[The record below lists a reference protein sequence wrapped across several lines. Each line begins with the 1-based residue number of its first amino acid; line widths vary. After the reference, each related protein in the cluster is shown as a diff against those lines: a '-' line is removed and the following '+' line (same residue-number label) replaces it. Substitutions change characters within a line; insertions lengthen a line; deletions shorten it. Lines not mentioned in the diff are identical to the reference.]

1 MSLFSWFSRK
11 PAPPKPR
18 PAAEPS
24 GLLNADATVPLSP
37 GRLGKPLLEPV
48 PPEHAANRKNERMER
63 RELLYT
69 VVRDA
74 MVRAGVL
81 SASYKFKVL
90 SLDQRGRQFLVM
102 MDLAREYGG
111 ETVRLSEIE
120 ALIAQT
126 AKTRYDILVTA
137 VYWRIN
143 DHVAVGIPQ
152 KGVAPLGASL
162 QGTPAP
168 AVRRPAPVV
177 ASPTP
182 PANSAP
188 TLAPARV
195 AAAAPA
201 ATAAAPLARPAAP
214 VLAASA
220 PVAAAAPVAAPA
232 FPPIRPAA
240 PTLASQATAPAPL
253 LPATPAPVAAPAP
266 AARPAPRYEPIE
278 ADEVA
283 AFKRALANAAG
294 ASAAA
299 APAAA
304 AAKPGV
310 PVRSGPLLPASH
322 PTGFED
328 TEMPGSDGPSPDLS
342 STQYGELN

>member
-11 PAPPKPR
+11 PAPPKAKPR
-18 PAAEPS
+18 SAGAEPS
-24 GLLNADATVPLSP
+24 DLLNADATVPLAP
-37 GRLGKPLLEPV
+37 GRPGQPLLQPI

-90 SLDQRGRQFLVM
+90 LLDQRGRQFLVM

-111 ETVRLSEIE
+111 ETARLSEIE

-143 DHVAVGIPQ
+143 DHVAVGLPQ
-152 KGVAPLGASL
+152 KGITPTPVPSAAAP
-162 QGTPAP
+162 QGV
-168 AVRRPAPVV
+168 VRKPVPAPV
-177 ASPTP
+177 
-182 PANSAP
+182 
-188 TLAPARV
+188 
-195 AAAAPA
+195 
-201 ATAAAPLARPAAP
+201 PAAP
-214 VLAASA
+214 
-220 PVAAAAPVAAPA
+220 APVAAPA
-232 FPPIRPAA
+232 SSLLFPAEPAA
-240 PTLASQATAPAPL
+240 RFPTTPTALGRTPSGTTAPAPL
-253 LPATPAPVAAPAP
+253 LPASNTGPAPLAPASAP
-266 AARPAPRYEPIE
+266 ARFEPIE

-283 AFKRALANAAG
+283 AFKRALADAAG
-294 ASAAA
+294 RAPV

-304 AAKPGV
+304 ARPGV
-310 PVRSGPLLPASH
+310 AVRSGPLLPPSH
-322 PTGFED
+322 STDFAD
-328 TEMPGSDGPSPDLS
+328 TEMPGSDGQSTALS
-342 STQYGELN
+342 TTQYGELN

>member
-11 PAPPKPR
+11 PAPPKAKPR
-18 PAAEPS
+18 SAGAEPS
-24 GLLNADATVPLSP
+24 GLLNADATVPLAP
-37 GRLGKPLLEPV
+37 GRPGQPLLQPV

-111 ETVRLSEIE
+111 ETARLSEIE

-143 DHVAVGIPQ
+143 DHVAVGLPQ
-152 KGVAPLGASL
+152 KGITPTPVPSAAAP
-162 QGTPAP
+162 QGV
-168 AVRRPAPVV
+168 VRKSVPAPV
-177 ASPTP
+177 
-182 PANSAP
+182 
-188 TLAPARV
+188 
-195 AAAAPA
+195 
-201 ATAAAPLARPAAP
+201 PAAP
-214 VLAASA
+214 
-220 PVAAAAPVAAPA
+220 APVAAPA
-232 FPPIRPAA
+232 SSLLFPAEPAA
-240 PTLASQATAPAPL
+240 RFPTTPTALGRTPSGTTAPAPL
-253 LPATPAPVAAPAP
+253 LPASNTGPAPLAPASAP
-266 AARPAPRYEPIE
+266 ARFEPIE

-283 AFKRALANAAG
+283 AFKRALADAAG
-294 ASAAA
+294 RAPV

-304 AAKPGV
+304 ARPGV
-310 PVRSGPLLPASH
+310 AVRSGPLLPPSH
-322 PTGFED
+322 STDFAD
-328 TEMPGSDGPSPDLS
+328 TEMPGSDGQSTALS
-342 STQYGELN
+342 TTQYGELN

>member
-24 GLLNADATVPLSP
+24 GLLNADATVPLHP
-37 GRLGKPLLEPV
+37 GRMGKPLVEPP

-152 KGVAPLGASL
+152 KGVAPQGAAL
-162 QGTPAP
+162 PVPA
-168 AVRRPAPVV
+168 
-177 ASPTP
+177 
-182 PANSAP
+182 
-188 TLAPARV
+188 
-195 AAAAPA
+195 
-201 ATAAAPLARPAAP
+201 
-214 VLAASA
+214 A
-220 PVAAAAPVAAPA
+220 PVAAAPVRKP
-232 FPPIRPAA
+232 
-240 PTLASQATAPAPL
+240 
-253 LPATPAPVAAPAP
+253 PVAAPAP
-266 AARPAPRYEPIE
+266 VVAPANPIFPIASAPAPTAAPVAAAPQRPASPPLVAAAPSRPPVAAPVGEQRPAPRFEPIE

-294 ASAAA
+294 ATA
-299 APAAA
+299 APAA

-310 PVRSGPLLPASH
+310 PVRSGPLLPPAQ

-328 TEMPGSDGPSPDLS
+328 TEMPGADSPSPDLS
-342 STQYGELN
+342 STQYGELR

>member
-11 PAPPKPR
+11 PASPKPR

-24 GLLNADATVPLSP
+24 GLLNADATVPLHP
-37 GRLGKPLLEPV
+37 GRMGKPLVEPL

-152 KGVAPLGASL
+152 KGVAPQGAGL
-162 QGTPAP
+162 
-168 AVRRPAPVV
+168 PV
-177 ASPTP
+177 S
-182 PANSAP
+182 
-188 TLAPARV
+188 
-195 AAAAPA
+195 AAPA
-201 ATAAAPLARPAAP
+201 AVRPPA
-214 VLAASA
+214 
-220 PVAAAAPVAAPA
+220 VA
-232 FPPIRPAA
+232 
-240 PTLASQATAPAPL
+240 
-253 LPATPAPVAAPAP
+253 AAPAP
-266 AARPAPRYEPIE
+266 APAVAPVRPAPGLAAAPPRPPLAPRAAPTSAVEQRPAARYEPIE

-283 AFKRALANAAG
+283 AFMRALAHAAG
-294 ASAAA
+294 ASAA
-299 APAAA
+299 PAA

-310 PVRSGPLLPASH
+310 PVRSGPLLPPPAPS
-322 PTGFED
+322 GFED
-328 TEMPGSDGPSPDLS
+328 TEMPGMGAPAPDLS

>member
-24 GLLNADATVPLSP
+24 GLLNADATVPLHP
-37 GRLGKPLLEPV
+37 GRMGKPLVEPP

-81 SASYKFKVL
+81 SASYKFNVL

-152 KGVAPLGASL
+152 KGVAPQGAALPVSA
-162 QGTPAP
+162 AP
-168 AVRRPAPVV
+168 VAAAVRRP
-177 ASPTP
+177 
-182 PANSAP
+182 PA
-188 TLAPARV
+188 
-195 AAAAPA
+195 
-201 ATAAAPLARPAAP
+201 
-214 VLAASA
+214 
-220 PVAAAAPVAAPA
+220 AAAAPVA
-232 FPPIRPAA
+232 PAA
-240 PTLASQATAPAPL
+240 PVLPVIQAPAP
-253 LPATPAPVAAPAP
+253 AAPAP
-266 AARPAPRYEPIE
+266 AAPVRPAAPVVAAAPTRPPVAAPVGEQRPAPRFEPIE

-294 ASAAA
+294 ATA
-299 APAAA
+299 APAA

-310 PVRSGPLLPASH
+310 PVRSGPLLPPSQ

-328 TEMPGSDGPSPDLS
+328 TEMPGADSPSPDLS
-342 STQYGELN
+342 STQYGELR

>member
-11 PAPPKPR
+11 PAPPKSR
-18 PAAEPS
+18 AAAEPS
-24 GLLNADATVPLSP
+24 GLLNADATVPLTP
-37 GRLGKPLLEPV
+37 GRPGNPLGQPL
-48 PPEHAANRKNERMER
+48 PPEHAANRRNERMER

-152 KGVAPLGASL
+152 RGVAPQGASL
-162 QGTPAP
+162 PLQAAAPP
-168 AVRRPAPVV
+168 AVARRPP
-177 ASPTP
+177 
-182 PANSAP
+182 
-188 TLAPARV
+188 L
-195 AAAAPA
+195 AAAPA
-201 ATAAAPLARPAAP
+201 PVAPVTPAPVRPAAP
-214 VLAASA
+214 IATA
-220 PVAAAAPVAAPA
+220 
-232 FPPIRPAA
+232 PIRPPAV
-240 PTLASQATAPAPL
+240 ATAPAPL
-253 LPATPAPVAAPAP
+253 APLSRPAAAPAP
-266 AARPAPRYEPIE
+266 AAVPKASPRFEPIE

-294 ASAAA
+294 ASTAA
-299 APAAA
+299 APAAV
-304 AAKPGV
+304 AKPGV
-310 PVRSGPLLPASH
+310 PVRSGPLLPPSVSE
-322 PTGFED
+322 GFED
-328 TEMPGSDGPSPDLS
+328 TEMPGADGVAPDLG

>member
-18 PAAEPS
+18 AAAEPS

-37 GRLGKPLLEPV
+37 GRHGKPLTEAL

-162 QGTPAP
+162 PLQAAAAAAP
-168 AVRRPAPVV
+168 AVRRPPVAAAPVPV
-177 ASPTP
+177 TPVRPAAVPGPAASPLRP
-182 PANSAP
+182 PVAATAP
-188 TLAPARV
+188 APLAPVSLPV

-201 ATAAAPLARPAAP
+201 TAAA
-214 VLAASA
+214 
-220 PVAAAAPVAAPA
+220 
-232 FPPIRPAA
+232 
-240 PTLASQATAPAPL
+240 Q
-253 LPATPAPVAAPAP
+253 
-266 AARPAPRYEPIE
+266 RPAPRFEPIE

-294 ASAAA
+294 TAAVA
-299 APAAA
+299 APAA

-310 PVRSGPLLPASH
+310 PVRSGPLLPPSA

-328 TEMPGSDGPSPDLS
+328 TEMPGAERVAPDLG

>member
-11 PAPPKPR
+11 PAPPKSR
-18 PAAEPS
+18 PSAEPY
-24 GLLNADATVPLSP
+24 GLLNADATVPLTS
-37 GRLGKPLLEPV
+37 GREGKPPVAAV
-48 PPEHAANRKNERMER
+48 PPDHAANRKNERMER
-63 RELLYT
+63 RELLYS

-126 AKTRYDILVTA
+126 AKTRHDILVTA

-152 KGVAPLGASL
+152 KGIAPQGAALPPPQVVTAPVSVPTPASAPRS
-162 QGTPAP
+162 TPAP
-168 AVRRPAPVV
+168 ALVPRPASASLPPRPVAPATTVPSRPAMAPTPPRVTAAPVV
-177 ASPTP
+177 A
-182 PANSAP
+182 
-188 TLAPARV
+188 
-195 AAAAPA
+195 
-201 ATAAAPLARPAAP
+201 
-214 VLAASA
+214 
-220 PVAAAAPVAAPA
+220 PVAGAAHR
-232 FPPIRPAA
+232 FD
-240 PTLASQATAPAPL
+240 
-253 LPATPAPVAAPAP
+253 
-266 AARPAPRYEPIE
+266 PIE

-294 ASAAA
+294 SVSV
-299 APAAA
+299 PAA

-310 PVRSGPLLPASH
+310 PVRSGPLLPPSP

-328 TEMPGSDGPSPDLS
+328 TEMPGADSPAPDLS
-342 STQYGELN
+342 STQYGDLN

>member
-11 PAPPKPR
+11 PAPPKAKPR
-18 PAAEPS
+18 SAGAEPS
-24 GLLNADATVPLSP
+24 GLLNADATVPLAP
-37 GRLGKPLLEPV
+37 GRPGQPLLQPV

-111 ETVRLSEIE
+111 ETARLSEIE

-143 DHVAVGIPQ
+143 DHVAVGLPQ
-152 KGVAPLGASL
+152 KGITPTPVPSAAAP
-162 QGTPAP
+162 QGVVRKPVPAP
-168 AVRRPAPVV
+168 A
-177 ASPTP
+177 
-182 PANSAP
+182 
-188 TLAPARV
+188 
-195 AAAAPA
+195 
-201 ATAAAPLARPAAP
+201 PAAP
-214 VLAASA
+214 
-220 PVAAAAPVAAPA
+220 APVAAPA
-232 FPPIRPAA
+232 SSLLFPAEPAA
-240 PTLASQATAPAPL
+240 RFPTTPTALGRTPSGTTAPAPL
-253 LPATPAPVAAPAP
+253 LPASNTGPAPLAPASGP
-266 AARPAPRYEPIE
+266 ARFEPIE

-283 AFKRALANAAG
+283 AFKRALADAAG
-294 ASAAA
+294 RAPV

-304 AAKPGV
+304 ARPGV
-310 PVRSGPLLPASH
+310 AVRSGPLLPPSH
-322 PTGFED
+322 STDFAD
-328 TEMPGSDGPSPDLS
+328 TEMPGSDGQSTALS
-342 STQYGELN
+342 TTQYGELN

>member
-24 GLLNADATVPLSP
+24 GLLNADATVPLHP
-37 GRLGKPLLEPV
+37 GRMGKPLVEPP

-152 KGVAPLGASL
+152 KGVAPQGAAL
-162 QGTPAP
+162 
-168 AVRRPAPVV
+168 
-177 ASPTP
+177 
-182 PANSAP
+182 
-188 TLAPARV
+188 
-195 AAAAPA
+195 
-201 ATAAAPLARPAAP
+201 P
-214 VLAASA
+214 VLAA
-220 PVAAAAPVAAPA
+220 PVAAAPVRKP
-232 FPPIRPAA
+232 
-240 PTLASQATAPAPL
+240 
-253 LPATPAPVAAPAP
+253 PVAAPAP
-266 AARPAPRYEPIE
+266 VVAPANPIFPIAPAPAPTAAPVAAAPQRPASPPLVAAAPSRPPVAAPVGEQRPAPRFEPIE

-294 ASAAA
+294 ATA
-299 APAAA
+299 APAS

-310 PVRSGPLLPASH
+310 PVRSGPLLPPAQ

-328 TEMPGSDGPSPDLS
+328 TEMPGADSPSPDLS
-342 STQYGELN
+342 STQYGELR

>member
-11 PAPPKPR
+11 PASPKPR
-18 PAAEPS
+18 PSAEPS
-24 GLLNADATVPLSP
+24 GLLNADATVPLHP
-37 GRLGKPLLEPV
+37 GRMGKPLVEPL

-152 KGVAPLGASL
+152 KGVAPQGAAL
-162 QGTPAP
+162 PVPAAP
-168 AVRRPAPVV
+168 AVARRPP
-177 ASPTP
+177 
-182 PANSAP
+182 
-188 TLAPARV
+188 V
-195 AAAAPA
+195 AAAAPVPV
-201 ATAAAPLARPAAP
+201 AAPVAPAAP
-214 VLAASA
+214 ATPVRPAA
-220 PVAAAAPVAAPA
+220 PVAAAAPA
-232 FPPIRPAA
+232 RP
-240 PTLASQATAPAPL
+240 
-253 LPATPAPVAAPAP
+253 PVAAPTGEQ
-266 AARPAPRYEPIE
+266 RPAQRYEPIE

-294 ASAAA
+294 ATA
-299 APAAA
+299 APAA

-310 PVRSGPLLPASH
+310 PVRSGPLLPPSQ

-328 TEMPGSDGPSPDLS
+328 TEMPGADSPSPDLS
-342 STQYGELN
+342 STQYGELH

>member
-11 PAPPKPR
+11 PAPPKAKPR
-18 PAAEPS
+18 SAGAEPS
-24 GLLNADATVPLSP
+24 GLLNADATVPLAP
-37 GRLGKPLLEPV
+37 GRPGQPLLQPV

-74 MVRAGVL
+74 MVRAGVR

-111 ETVRLSEIE
+111 ETARLSEIE

-143 DHVAVGIPQ
+143 DHVAVGLPQ
-152 KGVAPLGASL
+152 KGITSTPVPSAAAP
-162 QGTPAP
+162 QGVVRKPVPAP
-168 AVRRPAPVV
+168 A
-177 ASPTP
+177 
-182 PANSAP
+182 
-188 TLAPARV
+188 
-195 AAAAPA
+195 
-201 ATAAAPLARPAAP
+201 PAAP
-214 VLAASA
+214 A
-220 PVAAAAPVAAPA
+220 PVAASASSLLFPA
-232 FPPIRPAA
+232 EPAA
-240 PTLASQATAPAPL
+240 RFPTTPTALGRTPSGTTAPAPL
-253 LPATPAPVAAPAP
+253 LPASNTGPAPLAPASAP
-266 AARPAPRYEPIE
+266 ARFEPIE

-283 AFKRALANAAG
+283 AFKRALADAAG
-294 ASAAA
+294 RAPV

-304 AAKPGV
+304 ARPGV
-310 PVRSGPLLPASH
+310 AVRSGPLLPPSH
-322 PTGFED
+322 STDFAD
-328 TEMPGSDGPSPDLS
+328 TEMPGSDGQSTALS
-342 STQYGELN
+342 TTQYGELN

>member
-11 PAPPKPR
+11 PAPPKAKPR
-18 PAAEPS
+18 SAGAEPS
-24 GLLNADATVPLSP
+24 GLLNADATVPLAP
-37 GRLGKPLLEPV
+37 GRPGQPLLQPV

-111 ETVRLSEIE
+111 ETARLSEIE

-143 DHVAVGIPQ
+143 DHVAVGLPQ
-152 KGVAPLGASL
+152 KGITPTTVPSAVAP
-162 QGTPAP
+162 QGVVRKPVPAP
-168 AVRRPAPVV
+168 A
-177 ASPTP
+177 
-182 PANSAP
+182 
-188 TLAPARV
+188 
-195 AAAAPA
+195 
-201 ATAAAPLARPAAP
+201 PAAP
-214 VLAASA
+214 A
-220 PVAAAAPVAAPA
+220 PVAASASSLLFPA
-232 FPPIRPAA
+232 EPAA
-240 PTLASQATAPAPL
+240 RFPTTPTALGRTPSGTTAPAPL
-253 LPATPAPVAAPAP
+253 LPASNTGPAPLAPASAP
-266 AARPAPRYEPIE
+266 ARFEPIE

-283 AFKRALANAAG
+283 AFKRALADAAG
-294 ASAAA
+294 RAPV

-304 AAKPGV
+304 ARPGV
-310 PVRSGPLLPASH
+310 AVRSGPLLPPSH
-322 PTGFED
+322 STDFAD
-328 TEMPGSDGPSPDLS
+328 TEMPGSDGQSTALS
-342 STQYGELN
+342 TTQYGELNGKAAFLCRCASKKGAHGPMPLS

>member
-11 PAPPKPR
+11 PAPPNARPR
-18 PAAEPS
+18 SAAEPS
-24 GLLNADATVPLSP
+24 GLLNADATVPLAA
-37 GRLGKPLLEPV
+37 GRQGGKPILDPV

-74 MVRAGVL
+74 MVKAGVL

-152 KGVAPLGASL
+152 KGIAPLGAAL
-162 QGTPAP
+162 PAAAQAP
-168 AVRRPAPVV
+168 AAVRRPLPPVSAP
-177 ASPTP
+177 APLAPTP
-182 PANSAP
+182 
-188 TLAPARV
+188 
-195 AAAAPA
+195 AAAPA
-201 ATAAAPLARPAAP
+201 ARPQP
-214 VLAASA
+214 VR
-220 PVAAAAPVAAPA
+220 AAAPV
-232 FPPIRPAA
+232 
-240 PTLASQATAPAPL
+240 ATAPAPL
-253 LPATPAPVAAPAP
+253 TGTVRPSAP
-266 AARPAPRYEPIE
+266 AAPVDYEATRPVPRFEPIE

-283 AFKRALANAAG
+283 AFKRALADAAG
-294 ASAAA
+294 NNPTPV
-299 APAAA
+299 APAR
-304 AAKPGV
+304 PGGV
-310 PVRSGPLLPASH
+310 PVRSGPIRPRTPAPS
-322 PTGFED
+322 GFED
-328 TEMPGSDGPSPDLS
+328 TEMPGAEERGPDLS
-342 STQYGELN
+342 STQYGELR

>member
-11 PAPPKPR
+11 PAPPKAKPR
-18 PAAEPS
+18 SAGAEPS
-24 GLLNADATVPLSP
+24 GLLNADATVPLAP
-37 GRLGKPLLEPV
+37 GRPGQPLLQPV

-74 MVRAGVL
+74 MVRAGVR

-111 ETVRLSEIE
+111 ETARLSEIE

-143 DHVAVGIPQ
+143 DHVAVGLPQ
-152 KGVAPLGASL
+152 KGITSTPVPSAAAP
-162 QGTPAP
+162 QGV
-168 AVRRPAPVV
+168 VRKPVPAPV
-177 ASPTP
+177 
-182 PANSAP
+182 
-188 TLAPARV
+188 
-195 AAAAPA
+195 
-201 ATAAAPLARPAAP
+201 PAAP
-214 VLAASA
+214 
-220 PVAAAAPVAAPA
+220 APVAAPA
-232 FPPIRPAA
+232 SSLLFPAEPAA
-240 PTLASQATAPAPL
+240 RFPTTPTALGRTPSGTTAPAPL
-253 LPATPAPVAAPAP
+253 LPASNTGPAPLAPASAP
-266 AARPAPRYEPIE
+266 ARFEPIE

-283 AFKRALANAAG
+283 AFKRALADAAG
-294 ASAAA
+294 RAPV

-304 AAKPGV
+304 ARPGV
-310 PVRSGPLLPASH
+310 AVRSGPLLPPSH
-322 PTGFED
+322 STDFAD
-328 TEMPGSDGPSPDLS
+328 TEMPGSDGQSTALS
-342 STQYGELN
+342 TTQYGELN

>member
-18 PAAEPS
+18 PMAEPS

-37 GRLGKPLLEPV
+37 GRQGRPLVESA

-152 KGVAPLGASL
+152 KGVAPQGASL
-162 QGTPAP
+162 QAAP
-168 AVRRPAPVV
+168 PLARRPAPVV
-177 ASPTP
+177 A
-182 PANSAP
+182 
-188 TLAPARV
+188 APA
-195 AAAAPA
+195 
-201 ATAAAPLARPAAP
+201 P
-214 VLAASA
+214 V
-220 PVAAAAPVAAPA
+220 VAAPA
-232 FPPIRPAA
+232 RPAPVPA
-240 PTLASQATAPAPL
+240 AAATAPAPL
-253 LPATPAPVAAPAP
+253 RPAVAAPVLAP
-266 AARPAPRYEPIE
+266 AAAPTAPAAAPRPAPRYEPIE

-283 AFKRALANAAG
+283 AFKCAL
-294 ASAAA
+294 ASAAGTTATA
-299 APAAA
+299 APLA

-310 PVRSGPLLPASH
+310 PVRSGPLLPPSQ

-328 TEMPGSDGPSPDLS
+328 TEMPGADGPAPDLS

>member
-11 PAPPKPR
+11 PAPPKAKPR
-18 PAAEPS
+18 SAGAEPS
-24 GLLNADATVPLSP
+24 GLLNADATVPLAP
-37 GRLGKPLLEPV
+37 GRPGQPLLQPI

-111 ETVRLSEIE
+111 ETARLSEIE

-143 DHVAVGIPQ
+143 DHVAVGLPQ
-152 KGVAPLGASL
+152 KGITPTPVPSAAAP
-162 QGTPAP
+162 QGVVRKPVPAP
-168 AVRRPAPVV
+168 A
-177 ASPTP
+177 
-182 PANSAP
+182 
-188 TLAPARV
+188 
-195 AAAAPA
+195 
-201 ATAAAPLARPAAP
+201 PAAP
-214 VLAASA
+214 
-220 PVAAAAPVAAPA
+220 APVAAPA
-232 FPPIRPAA
+232 SSLLFPAEPAA
-240 PTLASQATAPAPL
+240 RFPTTPTALGRTPSGTTAPAPL
-253 LPATPAPVAAPAP
+253 LPASNTGPAPLAPASAP
-266 AARPAPRYEPIE
+266 ARFEPIE

-283 AFKRALANAAG
+283 AFKRALADAAG
-294 ASAAA
+294 RAPV

-304 AAKPGV
+304 ARPGV
-310 PVRSGPLLPASH
+310 AVRSGPLLPPSH
-322 PTGFED
+322 STDFAD
-328 TEMPGSDGPSPDLS
+328 TEMPGSDGQSTALS
-342 STQYGELN
+342 TTQYGELN

>member
-11 PAPPKPR
+11 PAPPKAKPR
-18 PAAEPS
+18 SAGAEPS
-24 GLLNADATVPLSP
+24 GLLNADATVPLAP
-37 GRLGKPLLEPV
+37 GRPGQPLLQPV

-111 ETVRLSEIE
+111 ETARLSEIE

-143 DHVAVGIPQ
+143 DHVAVGLPQ
-152 KGVAPLGASL
+152 KGITPTTVPSAVAP
-162 QGTPAP
+162 QGVVRKPVPAP
-168 AVRRPAPVV
+168 
-177 ASPTP
+177 T
-182 PANSAP
+182 
-188 TLAPARV
+188 
-195 AAAAPA
+195 
-201 ATAAAPLARPAAP
+201 PAAP
-214 VLAASA
+214 A
-220 PVAAAAPVAAPA
+220 PVAASASSLLFPA
-232 FPPIRPAA
+232 EPAA
-240 PTLASQATAPAPL
+240 RFPTTPTALGRTPSGTTAPAPL
-253 LPATPAPVAAPAP
+253 LPASNTGPAPLAPASAP
-266 AARPAPRYEPIE
+266 ARFEPIE

-283 AFKRALANAAG
+283 AFKRALADAAG
-294 ASAAA
+294 RAPL

-304 AAKPGV
+304 ARPGV
-310 PVRSGPLLPASH
+310 AVRSGPLLPPSH
-322 PTGFED
+322 STDFAD
-328 TEMPGSDGPSPDLS
+328 TEMPGSDGQSTALS
-342 STQYGELN
+342 TTQYGELN

>member
-11 PAPPKPR
+11 PAPPKAKPR
-18 PAAEPS
+18 SAGAEPS
-24 GLLNADATVPLSP
+24 GLLNADATVPLAP
-37 GRLGKPLLEPV
+37 GRPGQPLLQPV

-111 ETVRLSEIE
+111 ETARLSEIE

-143 DHVAVGIPQ
+143 DHVAVGLPQ
-152 KGVAPLGASL
+152 KGITPTPVPSAAAP
-162 QGTPAP
+162 QGVVRKPVPAP
-168 AVRRPAPVV
+168 A
-177 ASPTP
+177 
-182 PANSAP
+182 
-188 TLAPARV
+188 
-195 AAAAPA
+195 
-201 ATAAAPLARPAAP
+201 PAAP
-214 VLAASA
+214 
-220 PVAAAAPVAAPA
+220 APVAAPA
-232 FPPIRPAA
+232 SSLLFPAEPAA
-240 PTLASQATAPAPL
+240 RFPTTPMALGRTPSGTTAPAPL
-253 LPATPAPVAAPAP
+253 LPASNTGPAPLAPASAP
-266 AARPAPRYEPIE
+266 ARFEPIE

-283 AFKRALANAAG
+283 AFKRALADAAG
-294 ASAAA
+294 RAPV

-304 AAKPGV
+304 ARPGV
-310 PVRSGPLLPASH
+310 AVRSGPLLPPSH
-322 PTGFED
+322 STDFAD
-328 TEMPGSDGPSPDLS
+328 TEMPGSDGQSTALS
-342 STQYGELN
+342 TTQYGELN

>member
-24 GLLNADATVPLSP
+24 GLLNADATVPLQ
-37 GRLGKPLLEPV
+37 GRAGKPV
-48 PPEHAANRKNERMER
+48 APPLPPDHAANRKNERMER

-152 KGVAPLGASL
+152 KGVAPQGAALPVPAAVPPVARRPPVAAVAPVPAKPAAPVAPSAPAAPVRPAAV
-162 QGTPAP
+162 PAP
-168 AVRRPAPVV
+168 APILGTASSWPPLMAAGPA
-177 ASPTP
+177 
-182 PANSAP
+182 
-188 TLAPARV
+188 
-195 AAAAPA
+195 AAAAPEVQRQ
-201 ATAAAPLARPAAP
+201 AAP
-214 VLAASA
+214 
-220 PVAAAAPVAAPA
+220 
-232 FPPIRPAA
+232 
-240 PTLASQATAPAPL
+240 
-253 LPATPAPVAAPAP
+253 
-266 AARPAPRYEPIE
+266 PRYEPIE

-283 AFKRALANAAG
+283 AFKRALANAA
-294 ASAAA
+294 A
-299 APAAA
+299 APVAP
-304 AAKPGV
+304 AKPGV
-310 PVRSGPLLPASH
+310 PVRSGPLLPPSP

-328 TEMPGSDGPSPDLS
+328 TEMPGADTRSPDLS
-342 STQYGELN
+342 NTQYGELR

>member
-1 MSLFSWFSRK
+1 MSLFGWFSRK
-11 PAPPKPR
+11 PSQPKSRGPV
-18 PAAEPS
+18 EPS
-24 GLLNADATVPLSP
+24 GLLNADATVPLAP
-37 GRLGKPLLEPV
+37 GRKPAADSKPAD
-48 PPEHAANRKNERMER
+48 HAANRKNERMER

-102 MDLAREYGG
+102 MDLAREFGG

-126 AKTRYDILVTA
+126 AKARYDILVSA

-152 KGVAPLGASL
+152 KGVAPHGAAL
-162 QGTPAP
+162 PA
-168 AVRRPAPVV
+168 A
-177 ASPTP
+177 P
-182 PANSAP
+182 PAA
-188 TLAPARV
+188 ARSPE
-195 AAAAPA
+195 AAA
-201 ATAAAPLARPAAP
+201 ARPAAP
-214 VLAASA
+214 LHAASA
-220 PVAAAAPVAAPA
+220 PAPLVARPPVAAPA
-232 FPPIRPAA
+232 RPEA
-240 PTLASQATAPAPL
+240 
-253 LPATPAPVAAPAP
+253 V
-266 AARPAPRYEPIE
+266 AARPAQRFDPIE

-283 AFKRALANAAG
+283 AFKRALSDAAG
-294 ASAAA
+294 ARV
-299 APAAA
+299 APAA

-310 PVRSGPLLPASH
+310 PVRSGPLLSPSR

-328 TEMPGSDGPSPDLS
+328 TVMSGSDGAFPDLS
-342 STQYGELN
+342 STQYGDLN

>member
-11 PAPPKPR
+11 PAPPKAKPR
-18 PAAEPS
+18 SAGAEPS
-24 GLLNADATVPLSP
+24 GLLNADATVPLASGRP
-37 GRLGKPLLEPV
+37 GQPLLQPV

-90 SLDQRGRQFLVM
+90 SLDQRGRQFLAM

-111 ETVRLSEIE
+111 ETARLSEIE

-143 DHVAVGIPQ
+143 DHVAVGLPQ
-152 KGVAPLGASL
+152 KGITPTTVPSAAAP
-162 QGTPAP
+162 QGVVRKPVPAP
-168 AVRRPAPVV
+168 A
-177 ASPTP
+177 
-182 PANSAP
+182 
-188 TLAPARV
+188 
-195 AAAAPA
+195 
-201 ATAAAPLARPAAP
+201 PAAP
-214 VLAASA
+214 
-220 PVAAAAPVAAPA
+220 APVAAPA
-232 FPPIRPAA
+232 SSLLFPAEPAA
-240 PTLASQATAPAPL
+240 RFPTTPTALGRTPSGTTAPAPL
-253 LPATPAPVAAPAP
+253 LPASNTGPAPLAPASAP
-266 AARPAPRYEPIE
+266 ARFEPIE

-283 AFKRALANAAG
+283 AFKRALADAAG
-294 ASAAA
+294 RAPV

-304 AAKPGV
+304 ARPGV
-310 PVRSGPLLPASH
+310 AVRSGPLLPPSH
-322 PTGFED
+322 STDFAD
-328 TEMPGSDGPSPDLS
+328 TEMPGSDGQSTALS
-342 STQYGELN
+342 TTQYGELN